1 MVRLHTLLITLSDVE
16 RYQVRGWR
24 VCTMAQ
30 DIPAILHILRTAT
43 RSWSVQVSVPAGPLE
58 DPVQEA
64 LPDPLCQGSLLTAPW
79 HHQLSR
85 KTSVG
90 ATARAAD
97 GGCRV
102 SGKRMALEQIRPH
115 PGEVIVCVGVG
126 PSPLAS
132 VLLRRKVRPER
143 RG

>member
-1 MVRLHTLLITLSDVE
+1 MCSVIR
-16 RYQVRGWR
+16 VRGWS
-24 VCTMAQ
+24 VCTMAH
-30 DIPAILHILRTAT
+30 DILAILHILRSAT
-43 RSWSVQVSVPAGPLE
+43 RPWSVQVSAPEGPLE
-58 DPVQEA
+58 DPEQET
-64 LPDPLCQGSLLTAPW
+64 LPPPAPLCQGSLLTAPW
-79 HHQLSR
+79 HRRLSR

-102 SGKRMALEQIRPH
+102 SAERMELEQIRPH

-132 VLLRRKVRPER
+132 VLSRRKVRPER